1 MLITLL
7 VTLIAAMVCV
17 LLHYEALLRL
27 TFISEA
33 MRIRPRK
40 RIVFSIVGA
49 LIAHVM
55 EVWVFT
61 FCFYGL
67 LNTGAY
73 GKLMGNFSDSLSDCA
88 YFSFSTY
95 TSLGFGDIT
104 PTGPLRFLAGM
115 EALTGLV
122 LIAWTASY
130 MFVQMQRHWD
140 KR

>member
-1 MLITLL
+1 MLITLS
-7 VTLIAAMVCV
+7 VTLFAAMVCV

-40 RIVFSIVGA
+40 RIVISIVGA
-49 LIAHVM
+49 LIAHVV
-55 EVWVFT
+55 EVWVFS

-67 LNTGAY
+67 LKTGAH
-73 GKLMGNFSDSLSDCA
+73 GKLLGNFSGSLSDCA

>member
-1 MLITLL
+1 MLTTLL
-7 VTLIAAMVCV
+7 VTLLAAMVSV
-17 LLHYEALLRL
+17 LVHYEALMRITAL
-27 TFISEA
+27 TKIKQ
-33 MRIRPRK
+33 IRPRL
-40 RIVFSIVGA
+40 RIVFSVVGA
-49 LIAHVM
+49 LIAHVA

-61 FCFYGL
+61 LGYYAL
-67 LNTGAY
+67 LNSGTFGR
-73 GKLMGNFSDSLSDCA
+73 LVGNFSNTLSDCA

-130 MFVQMQRHWD
+130 MFVQMERLWD
-140 KR
+140 RK